1 MALKLILHLHGKVLT
16 FQIDEVHRKCCVSNS
31 SGGQD
36 QQWMKEDSI
45 ESVKY
50 DFHVGLFPPDLK
62 KSTSPHFEILGAP
75 IGDIIFCSKFVAQ
88 KRAEAFHLLKQLE
101 ETGSTDPKELS
112 LKSEAVWVMKKDK
125 PDWLI
130 PNWELGQPV
139 AVDLS
144 ITSPLCH
151 ENIQPKSI
159 TTNPMYGRLN
169 LNLVRAVSRAILSRS
184 CMEEKIIHGLRKCI
198 EDHWDDEDF
207 VVLKVDMRN
216 AFNLVS
222 RQAIL
227 DECAS
232 LFPELLPWVLW
243 CYGTHSALW
252 HPMGRVSS
260 ESGVQQGD
268 PLGPLLFALVLQN
281 IISAVDVDVECIEM
295 LFNAWFLDDGVLA
308 GPKSAVL
315 RAMHLIE
322 ELGPPFGIFINLAK
336 CELYSRN
343 ELSSTFPVM
352 IKSSQVPHL
361 EILGAPIGDFLF
373 CSKFIASRRKIASK
387 LLSKLEEVASIDP
400 QVALI
405 LVRLCGGFCKM
416 VHVARTTPPHLAF
429 SSLESFDS
437 DVRMCF
443 SNCVATDIS
452 DVAWKQAQ
460 LGLSYGGL
468 GLRSISHHSC
478 AAYIA
483 SLSFSGLGS
492 ADNPHLMRSIVKY
505 NGLVSPPDGISVES
519 ILASP
524 IPQRIL
530 SQRLDDHSFGLVIAA
545 ATDADKARLL
555 STSAPH
561 AASWLSVVPSIGLG
575 LHLDPNELQIA
586 VKWWLG
592 LDTSRGSSC
601 GLCPDVALDPLGHHA
616 ATCRR
621 GGDVVIR
628 HNRLRDVVL
637 SFCHQAHIA
646 ARLEAGSGLTPGL
659 DRARPADVLVRDWAQ
674 GKPAAF
680 DITVTSPL
688 TPAILAEASRRV
700 GAAAEAAENRK
711 HTAND
716 PKCAEL
722 GWRCMPLAVETY
734 CNWGEEARGTFALLA
749 TRLAFGSSSFRKA
762 RVISDMFGRLN
773 ITLVRAIARAILA
786 RTVIPS
792 DFS

>member
-1 MALKLILHLHGKVLT
+1 M
-16 FQIDEVHRKCCVSNS
+16 
-31 SGGQD
+31 
-36 QQWMKEDSI
+36 
-45 ESVKY
+45 
-50 DFHVGLFPPDLK
+50 
-62 KSTSPHFEILGAP
+62 
-75 IGDIIFCSKFVAQ
+75 
-88 KRAEAFHLLKQLE
+88 
-101 ETGSTDPKELS
+101 
-112 LKSEAVWVMKKDK
+112 
-125 PDWLI
+125 
-130 PNWELGQPV
+130 
-139 AVDLS
+139 
-144 ITSPLCH
+144 
-151 ENIQPKSI
+151 
-159 TTNPMYGRLN
+159 
-169 LNLVRAVSRAILSRS
+169 
-184 CMEEKIIHGLRKCI
+184 
-198 EDHWDDEDF
+198 
-207 VVLKVDMRN
+207 LKVDMRN

-268 PLGPLLFALVLQN
+268 PLGPLLFALVLQK
-281 IISAVDVDVECIEM
+281 IISAVDMDDECIQM

-308 GPKSAVL
+308 GTKSAVL

-336 CELYSRN
+336 CELCSRN

-352 IKSSQVPHL
+352 IKSSQVPHF

-373 CSKFIASRRKIASK
+373 CSKFIASRHKIASK

-405 LVRLCGGFCKM
+405 LLRLCGGFCKM
-416 VHVARTTPPHLAF
+416 VHVARTTLPHLAF

-492 ADNPHLMRSIVKY
+492 ADNPHLVWSIVRY
-505 NGLVSPPDGISVES
+505 NSLVSPPDGISVES

-545 ATDADKARLL
+545 ATDADKAHLI
-555 STSAPH
+555 STS
-561 AASWLSVVPSIGLG
+561 
-575 LHLDPNELQIA
+575 
-586 VKWWLG
+586 
-592 LDTSRGSSC
+592 C
-601 GLCPDVALDPLGHHA
+601 
-616 ATCRR
+616 
-621 GGDVVIR
+621 
-628 HNRLRDVVL
+628 
-637 SFCHQAHIA
+637 
-646 ARLEAGSGLTPGL
+646 TPC
-659 DRARPADVLVRDWAQ
+659 
-674 GKPAAF
+674 
-680 DITVTSPL
+680 S
-688 TPAILAEASRRV
+688 
-700 GAAAEAAENRK
+700 
-711 HTAND
+711 
-716 PKCAEL
+716 
-722 GWRCMPLAVETY
+722 
-734 CNWGEEARGTFALLA
+734 LLA
-749 TRLAFGSSSFRKA
+749 LSYAFCRSWATFR
-762 RVISDMFGRLN
+762 FQ
-773 ITLVRAIARAILA
+773 
-786 RTVIPS
+786 
-792 DFS
+792 